1 MVRTVTNAT
10 ILTDDDAASVK
21 PQSVL
26 LTILGRFVLGRDIV
40 VSTPSVLE
48 VLGSV
53 GVGEHAARSALN
65 RMVKRDLLTREK
77 YGRKAYIG
85 LTERSEVILQD
96 GHQRI
101 WNSGATEVHW
111 DGTWTLM
118 SFTFPD
124 SWQRQRH
131 DLRAKLQWAGFG
143 VLQGGL
149 WISPGSRDVAP
160 LLQGVEGGDR
170 VRVFYSRAEDGMNVE
185 SMLRDAWD
193 VESIA
198 ERYNGF
204 LERWSRPLGADAAG
218 ELATQLILET
228 EWLDVIRQ
236 DPRLPLQHLP
246 TDWPATPAQKLFRS
260 LHSELDPV
268 ARAEA
273 TARFDM
279 LPARERQAATADLE
293 LI

>member
-1 MVRTVTNAT
+1 MVKSVTNAT
-10 ILTDDDAASVK
+10 NLTDDDPASVK

-26 LTILGRFVLGRDIV
+26 LTILGRFVLGREIV

-53 GVGEHAARSALN
+53 GIGEHAARSALN

-85 LTERSEVILQD
+85 LTARSREILQD
-96 GHQRI
+96 GHKRI

-111 DGTWTLM
+111 NGTWTLL

-149 WISPGSRDVAP
+149 WISPGSRDVTP
-160 LLQGVEGGDR
+160 LLDGVEGADR
-170 VRVFYSRAEDGMNVE
+170 VRVFHSRADGAMDVE

-193 VESIA
+193 VESIGD
-198 ERYNGF
+198 RYESF
-204 LERWSRPLGADAAG
+204 LRRWSQPIPNHAGGA
-218 ELATQLILET
+218 LATQLILET

-246 TDWPATPAQKLFRS
+246 EEWPATPAQQLFRS
-260 LHSELDPV
+260 LHDQLDPV

-273 TARFDM
+273 AERFDM
-279 LPARERQAATADLE
+279 LPARERAQGAADLE